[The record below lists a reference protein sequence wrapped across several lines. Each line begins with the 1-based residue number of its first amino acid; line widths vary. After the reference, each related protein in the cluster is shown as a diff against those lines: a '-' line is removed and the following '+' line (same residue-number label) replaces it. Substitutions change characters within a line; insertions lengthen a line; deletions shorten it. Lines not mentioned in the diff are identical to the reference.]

1 MIGESLGN
9 YRIVSKIGQGG
20 MGVVSG
26 GRRPVRF
33 SARP

>member
-1 MIGESLGN
+1 MMGESLGN

-20 MGVVSG
+20 MGVISG
-26 GRRPVRF
+26 GSRPTRF